1 MLPPADSL
9 GTSRISYA
17 CYDACGRAGE
27 HFVPQHVLS
36 YQLTGQSLVS
46 DGQQH
51 YAFAPGSFRLI
62 QRNHLLRFHKQPPA
76 GGGAFRTL
84 TVQLGQPL
92 LRMLSQE
99 AGYSAGPATPAPPI
113 LPLAPHPLL
122 QSYFDSLRPYEQ
134 LAQPVSAALQ
144 ALKVREAAL
153 VLLQVQPSLREVLFN
168 FSAPGKIDLAAFM
181 EQHFRCRVSLPQ
193 LAYLTG
199 RSLATFK
206 RDFSKLFHE
215 PPSRWLRQRRL
226 QEAYWLLTAEG
237 KAPSAVY
244 LEVGFEN
251 LSHFSF
257 AFKQTYG
264 RAPSRVEEM
273 DPAASA
279 PQLI

>member
-1 MLPPADSL
+1 MHGMLLSPAADSL
-9 GTSRISYA
+9 DTSRISYA
-17 CYDACGRAGE
+17 CYDSCGRTGE
-27 HFVPQHVLS
+27 HFVSQHVVS
-36 YQLTGQSLVS
+36 YQITGQSLVS
-46 DGQQH
+46 DGRQH

-76 GGGAFRTL
+76 GGGAFRTV

-92 LRMLSQE
+92 LRALSQE
-99 AGYSAGPATPAPPI
+99 LGYAASPTSPTPPI
-113 LPLAPHPLL
+113 LPLASHPLL

-134 LAQPVSAALQ
+134 LAHPVSASLQ

-168 FSAPGKIDLAAFM
+168 FSAPGKLDLAAFM
-181 EQHFRCRVSLPQ
+181 EQHFRFRAALPQ

-206 RDFSKLFHE
+206 RDFQQLFHE
-215 PPSRWLRQRRL
+215 SPSRWLRQRRL
-226 QEAYWLLTAEG
+226 QEAYWLLATAG
-237 KAPSAVY
+237 KAPSAAY

-264 RAPSRVEEM
+264 CAPSR
-273 DPAASA
+273 
-279 PQLI
+279 IGG